1 MRLASGGGSAAFLRN
16 NSSSSSCGIAGVGT
30 AHPFDPMA
38 RLKV

>member
-1 MRLASGGGSAAFLRN
+1 LASGGGSAAFFRN
-16 NSSSSSCGIAGVGT
+16 KSASSSCDIERAGT